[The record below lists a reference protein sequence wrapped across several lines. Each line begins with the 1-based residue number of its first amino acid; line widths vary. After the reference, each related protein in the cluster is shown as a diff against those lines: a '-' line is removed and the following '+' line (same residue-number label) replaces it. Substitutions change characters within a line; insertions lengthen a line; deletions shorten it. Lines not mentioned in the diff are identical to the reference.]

1 VLLVPRRACS
11 PVCCSLLRPLRP
23 AFLASRRP
31 RTAAMSAESF
41 KEKGNEFFKKGDYER
56 AIENYTYATEMD
68 PKNHIFMTN
77 RSLCYASMK
86 NWAKSLRDADKAI
99 ALKSDWE
106 KGHYRR
112 GVALSNLQRYEEAM
126 QAFQKCMDL
135 NPSSKDYEQQYN
147 QAKKDL
153 YKGLS
158 ESEIMKME
166 GNELFKRGKIS
177 EAIEKYTKAL
187 EKASGDDDK
196 TKELKADIYA
206 NRAACNVQL
215 YEPNKVRDDCN
226 AALMLVPT
234 HTKALLR
241 RGQALES
248 LEKYKL
254 ALADFE
260 QVLRLEPNSN
270 MALQA
275 VTRIKR
281 SMKQM
286 GME

>member
-1 VLLVPRRACS
+1 
-11 PVCCSLLRPLRP
+11 
-23 AFLASRRP
+23 
-31 RTAAMSAESF
+31 MSAESF

-68 PKNHIFMTN
+68 PKNHIYMTN

-86 NWAKSLRDADKAI
+86 NWSKSLRDADKAI

-106 KGHYRR
+106 KGWYRR
-112 GVALSNLQRYEEAM
+112 GVALSNLERYEEAM
-126 QAFQKCMDL
+126 QAFQKCLDL
-135 NPSSKDYEQQYN
+135 NPSSKDYQSQFD
-147 QAKKDL
+147 QAKRDL
-153 YKGLS
+153 YKGLT
-158 ESEIMKME
+158 ESEILKLE
-166 GNELFKRGKIS
+166 GNEFFKRGKIQ
-177 EAIEKYTKAL
+177 EAIDKYTKAL
-187 EKASGDDDK
+187 DRCKGDDEK
-196 TKELKADIYA
+196 TNAIRADIYA

-215 YEPNKVRDDCN
+215 YEPEKVRDDCN
-226 AALMLVPT
+226 AALHLQPNHV
-234 HTKALLR
+234 KALLR

-260 QVLRLEPNSN
+260 LALRLDSGNT

-281 SMKQM
+281 SMKAM

>member
-1 VLLVPRRACS
+1 M
-11 PVCCSLLRPLRP
+11 
-23 AFLASRRP
+23 
-31 RTAAMSAESF
+31 TAESF

-99 ALKSDWE
+99 ALKADWE
-106 KGHYRR
+106 KGWYRR
-112 GVALSNLQRYEEAM
+112 GVALSNLGRFEEAM
-126 QAFQKCMDL
+126 ASFQKCIDM
-135 NPSSKDYEQQYN
+135 NSTSKDYQQQYD

-153 YKGLS
+153 YKGLT
-158 ESEIMKME
+158 ESEILKLE
-166 GNELFKRGKIS
+166 GNEFFKRGKIN
-177 EAIEKYTKAL
+177 EAIDRYTKAL
-187 EKASGDDDK
+187 DKAKGDDQK
-196 TKELKADIYA
+196 TKEIKADVYA

-215 YEPNKVRDDCN
+215 YEPTKVRDDCN
-226 AALMLVPT
+226 AALMLVPN

-248 LEKYKL
+248 LEKYKD
-254 ALADFE
+254 ALLDFE
-260 QVLRLEPNSN
+260 LVLRLEPGSN

-275 VTRIKR
+275 IQRIKR
-281 SMKQM
+281 SMKAM
-286 GME
+286 GM